1 MKKNSMSPRFFLP
14 VFLLLLAAAL
24 PVFSK
29 ERPNI
34 VLFFID
40 FRSAGIL
47 VSETGEVAPAHVID
61 EEKKDVGALL

>member
-14 VFLLLLAAAL
+14 AFLLLLAAGL

-40 FRSAGIL
+40 DMGSVYYTHLTLPTNR
-47 VSETGEVAPAHVID
+47 EV
-61 EEKKDVGALL
+61 